1 MAPVYQKNLV
11 PLLISSVW
19 ADDANSILKKLPMNS
34 RAIKGAVASISC
46 ENGSFDN
53 GKGLRGSYC

>member
-1 MAPVYQKNLV
+1 MAPVYQKKNLV

-34 RAIKGAVASISC
+34 RAIKGAVGRASAVKW
-46 ENGSFDN
+46 FV
-53 GKGLRGSYC
+53 L